1 MAIFLPG
8 MVLVHGTLGV
18 WGGLRGIRGVRA
30 ALRGVNAGAVGLIY
44 TVVVRI
50 WGVGLVEGGGDGE
63 FVFLF

>member
-1 MAIFLPG
+1 
-8 MVLVHGTLGV
+8 LGV
-18 WGGLRGIRGVRA
+18 WRGLRGIRGVRA